1 VKSASLGTKPRIIDM
16 VLPYVETNL
25 TRNDLIS
32 LAMKNYSKYTLERI
46 RIPIDGSYREGYAK
60 IDAIKQWIFITD
72 IEKIKQALHEFLE
85 R

>member
-1 VKSASLGTKPRIIDM
+1 M

-46 RIPIDGSYREGYAK
+46 RIPIDGSYREGYAT
-60 IDAIKQWIFITD
+60 IDGIKQWIFITD
-72 IEKIKQALHEFLE
+72 LEKSKQAVHEFLE